1 MPSTKRGSG
10 GGVGSVKVGR
20 GTGVIE
26 MSGPVPVIVVEVPVI
41 VVEVPVIVVEVPVIV
56 VEVPVIVV
64 EVPVIVVEV
73 SVVIGNNPWRKGN
86 DTALAIVPPPCDAT
100 QKLLNKLKVRCSN
113 DGAER
118 SGQCR
123 NRIQHSQIESWET
136 VICHIRVEAENVLV
150 KSIVQVHEES
160 SRFARTLLIL
170 QHCIYCL
177 SVVKF
182 RFKQNDFLLAD
193 VVAARPDIPD
203 DKTGELESSS

>member
-10 GGVGSVKVGR
+10 GGVGPVKVGR

-73 SVVIGNNPWRKGN
+73 PDDGVGCGTVPLSKLSPFSSGSRPSRKIS
-86 DTALAIVPPPCDAT
+86 DTAPGIVPPPCDAT

-118 SGQCR
+118 SGHCR
-123 NRIQHSQIESWET
+123 NRIQHCQIESWET

-150 KSIVQVHEES
+150 KSIVEVHEES
-160 SRFARTLLIL
+160 SRLARTVLIL
-170 QHCIYCL
+170 QHCIY
-177 SVVKF
+177 
-182 RFKQNDFLLAD
+182 
-193 VVAARPDIPD
+193 
-203 DKTGELESSS
+203 

>member
-10 GGVGSVKVGR
+10 GGVGPVKVGR

-64 EVPVIVVEV
+64 EVPVIV
-73 SVVIGNNPWRKGN
+73 GDGRGKAG
-86 DTALAIVPPPCDAT
+86 TALGIVGPPCDTT

-118 SGQCR
+118 SGHCR
-123 NRIQHSQIESWET
+123 NRIQHCQIESWET
-136 VICHIRVEAENVLV
+136 VICHIRVEAQNVLV

-203 DKTGELESSS
+203 DKTCELESSS